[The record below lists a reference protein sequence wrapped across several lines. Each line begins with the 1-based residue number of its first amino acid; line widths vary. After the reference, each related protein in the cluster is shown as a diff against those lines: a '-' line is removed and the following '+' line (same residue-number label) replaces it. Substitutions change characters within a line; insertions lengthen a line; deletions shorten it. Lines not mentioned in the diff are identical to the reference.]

1 MYLFFNT
8 WKSHAKNGRS
18 DSTPRILTL
27 LNILGWRTCAIIEDL
42 ETEIEIANN
51 PVTKF
56 KVSWSN
62 TLQGLLDTYQ
72 GTHQMFSRFLNL
84 RIYQKKIKEFSLF

>member
-1 MYLFFNT
+1 MGDICKHKHLFSTLRNSLFHKLYLNFM
-8 WKSHAKNGRS
+8 KNK
-18 DSTPRILTL
+18 T
-27 LNILGWRTCAIIEDL
+27 ILGWRTCAIIEDL

-56 KVSWSN
+56 KVNWSN

-72 GTHQMFSRFLNL
+72 G
-84 RIYQKKIKEFSLF
+84 

>member
-1 MYLFFNT
+1 M
-8 WKSHAKNGRS
+8 
-18 DSTPRILTL
+18 TPKHIS
-27 LNILGWRTCAIIEDL
+27 GWRTCAIIEDL

-72 GTHQMFSRFLNL
+72 GTHQMFSRFLKL
-84 RIYQKKIKEFSLF
+84 RIYEKISQNFLCFFLGGRGTRYNIIATLD

>member
-1 MYLFFNT
+1 MT
-8 WKSHAKNGRS
+8 SKHIS
-18 DSTPRILTL
+18 
-27 LNILGWRTCAIIEDL
+27 GWRTCAIIEDL

-72 GTHQMFSRFLNL
+72 G
-84 RIYQKKIKEFSLF
+84 

>member
-1 MYLFFNT
+1 M
-8 WKSHAKNGRS
+8 
-18 DSTPRILTL
+18 TPKHIS
-27 LNILGWRTCAIIEDL
+27 GWRTCAIIEDL

-51 PVTKF
+51 PETKL

-72 GTHQMFSRFLNL
+72 G
-84 RIYQKKIKEFSLF
+84 